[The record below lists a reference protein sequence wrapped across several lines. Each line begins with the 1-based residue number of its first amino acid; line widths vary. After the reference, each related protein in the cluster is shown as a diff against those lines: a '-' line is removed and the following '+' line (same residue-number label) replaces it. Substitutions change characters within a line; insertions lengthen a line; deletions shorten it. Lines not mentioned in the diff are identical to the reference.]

1 MLDKRLGL
9 VAAVLMSVFCLM
21 ALCGS
26 AGAASGDGGKG
37 GSDEYVIGKSDV
49 LEINVWKEQD
59 LTRTITVRKDG
70 RISLPLV
77 DEVRAAGQT
86 SLELKKAIERKLS
99 DYIDNPVVTVIVQEQ
114 ASRKYYIIG
123 EVVNTGE
130 YPLMK
135 DLTVLQAIALAGG
148 FTEWADKDDILLLR
162 RYSGGEQ
169 RLNIDYEAI
178 VAGNRP
184 EQNKLLRADD
194 TIIVR

>member
-1 MLDKRLGL
+1 
-9 VAAVLMSVFCLM
+9 M
-21 ALCGS
+21 AMCGS
-26 AGAASGDGGKG
+26 AGAASGNGGKG
-37 GSDEYVIGKSDV
+37 SSDEYVIGKSDV
-49 LEINVWKEQD
+49 LEINVWREQD

-86 SLELKKAIERKLS
+86 SLELKKAIEQKLS

-178 VAGNRP
+178 VAGKRP